1 MQRNYEQGTPKR
13 LKVLSGS
20 WSCRMGELLS
30 GFDSWWKFQ
39 PDQPTEPVV
48 ESVLESLERVA
59 LPRMEAEM
67 DRLTTSTP
75 SVVVLE
81 DDD

>member
-1 MQRNYEQGTPKR
+1 
-13 LKVLSGS
+13 
-20 WSCRMGELLS
+20 MGELLS
-30 GFDSWWKFQ
+30 GFDSWSKFQ